1 MIFIV
6 VDNFFNLTL
15 FNQNWL
21 FIFKVK
27 SLYLSNIKIFM
38 KFIVSSGELQKALQI
53 VSGVIST
60 SQSRPILENF
70 LFDLKENTL
79 KLTASDGETTL
90 ITSLEVK
97 SDDEGKFAVPAK
109 IFQDFVKT
117 YGEQPLTLSVKE
129 SEDGN
134 GSLLEI
140 LDEKDNFA
148 VALDNA
154 EDYPDIP
161 EFESSQSI
169 TMPSGILSEALANTL
184 FATSNDSLRPVMT
197 GVLFQFKEDET
208 NFVSTD
214 SHRLVVYKREDL
226 VNAEPMEFIMP
237 KKPLS
242 IFKNILANS
251 NEDVAIDFNEN
262 MAKFT
267 FGNNIWICRLI
278 DGKYPNYTAV
288 IPKENPNVLTIN
300 RGLLLSAIRRAS
312 IMSNKSTNQI
322 RFKLSGNILHL
333 HAEDTEYANKADM
346 QIPCDYNGE
355 DINIGFSSKFLTEML
370 SVLNSDDITMKMSQ
384 PNRPGIIEPVDGLED
399 NEHILMLSMPVIG
412 M

>member
-1 MIFIV
+1 
-6 VDNFFNLTL
+6 
-15 FNQNWL
+15 
-21 FIFKVK
+21 
-27 SLYLSNIKIFM
+27 M
-38 KFIVSSGELQKALQI
+38 KFIVASGELQKALNT
-53 VSGVIST
+53 VSGVISS
-60 SQSRPILENF
+60 SQSRPILENY
-70 LFDLKENTL
+70 LFEVDGNNLKI
-79 KLTASDGETTL
+79 TASDGETTL
-90 ITSLEVK
+90 VTTLEVK
-97 SDDEGKFAVPAK
+97 SDETGKFAVPAK

-117 YGEQPLTLSVKE
+117 YGEQPLTLSVKD

-134 GSLLEI
+134 ESLLEI

-154 EDYPDIP
+154 EDYPELP
-161 EFESSQSI
+161 EFDAAQSVKI
-169 TMPSGILSEALANTL
+169 SAGVLSEALTNTL

-214 SHRLVVYKREDL
+214 SHRLVVYKRTDL
-226 VNAEPMEFIMP
+226 INAEPIEFIMP
-237 KKPLS
+237 KKPLA

-251 NEDVAIDFNEN
+251 NDEVIIEFNEN

-278 DGKYPNYTAV
+278 DGKYPNYSAV

-300 RGLLLSAIRRAS
+300 RNLLLSSIRRAS
-312 IMSNKSTNQI
+312 IMSNKSTNQV

-370 SVLNSDDITMKMSQ
+370 SVLSSDDITMKMSQ
-384 PNRPGIIEPVDGLED
+384 PNRPGIIEPVDGLEAEE
-399 NEHILMLSMPVIG
+399 NILMLSMPVIG

>member
-1 MIFIV
+1 
-6 VDNFFNLTL
+6 
-15 FNQNWL
+15 
-21 FIFKVK
+21 
-27 SLYLSNIKIFM
+27 M
-38 KFIVSSGELQKALQI
+38 KFIVSSGELQRALQI

-70 LFDLKENTL
+70 LFDLKGNTL

-97 SDDEGKFAVPAK
+97 SDDEGIFAVPAK

-129 SEDGN
+129 SADGN

-154 EDYPDIP
+154 EDYPEIP

-169 TMPSGILSEALANTL
+169 TMPSGILAEALSNTL

-197 GVLFQFKEDET
+197 GVLFQFNEDET

-214 SHRLVVYKREDL
+214 SHRLVVYKRQDL
-226 VNAEPMEFIMP
+226 MNAESMEFIMP
-237 KKPLS
+237 KRALQ
-242 IFKNILANS
+242 IFKNILNNT
-251 NEDVAIDFNEN
+251 NEDLVIDFNEN

-278 DGKYPNYTAV
+278 DGKYPNYAAV

-370 SVLNSDDITMKMSQ
+370 SVLNSDDVTMKMSQ

>member
-1 MIFIV
+1 
-6 VDNFFNLTL
+6 
-15 FNQNWL
+15 
-21 FIFKVK
+21 
-27 SLYLSNIKIFM
+27 M
-38 KFIVSSGELQKALQI
+38 KFIVASGELQKALNT
-53 VSGVIST
+53 VSGVISS
-60 SQSRPILENF
+60 SQSRPILENY
-70 LFDLKENTL
+70 LFELEENNLKI
-79 KLTASDGETTL
+79 TASDGETTL
-90 ITSLEVK
+90 VTSLEVK
-97 SDDEGKFAVPAK
+97 SDDSGKFAVPAK

-117 YGEQPLTLSVKE
+117 YNEQPLTLSVKDAA
-129 SEDGN
+129 DGN

-154 EDYPDIP
+154 DDYPELP
-161 EFESSQSI
+161 EFDASQSVKI
-169 TMPSGILSEALANTL
+169 AAGILSEALANTL

-214 SHRLVVYKREDL
+214 SHRLVVYKRTDL
-226 VNAEPMEFIMP
+226 INADPIEFIMP
-237 KKPLS
+237 KKPLA
-242 IFKNILANS
+242 IFKSILANS
-251 NEDVAIDFNEN
+251 NDDVTIEFNEN

-300 RGLLLSAIRRAS
+300 RNLLLSSIRRAS
-312 IMSNKSTNQI
+312 IMSNKSTNQV

-370 SVLNSDDITMKMSQ
+370 SVLSSDDITMKMSQ
-384 PNRPGIIEPVDGLED
+384 PNRPGIIEPVDGLDAEE
-399 NEHILMLSMPVIG
+399 NILMLSMPVIG

>member
-1 MIFIV
+1 
-6 VDNFFNLTL
+6 
-15 FNQNWL
+15 
-21 FIFKVK
+21 
-27 SLYLSNIKIFM
+27 M
-38 KFIVSSGELQKALQI
+38 KFIVASGELQKALNT
-53 VSGVIST
+53 VSGVISS
-60 SQSRPILENF
+60 SQSRPILENY
-70 LFDLKENTL
+70 LFELEGNNLKI
-79 KLTASDGETTL
+79 TASDGETTL
-90 ITSLEVK
+90 VTALEVK
-97 SDDEGKFAVPAK
+97 SDDTGKFAVPAK

-117 YGEQPLTLSVKE
+117 YGEQPLTLSVKD

-154 EDYPDIP
+154 EDYPELP
-161 EFESSQSI
+161 EFDASQSVKI
-169 TMPSGILSEALANTL
+169 GAGVLCEALTNTL

-197 GVLFQFKEDET
+197 GVLFQFKENET

-214 SHRLVVYKREDL
+214 SHRLVVYKRTDL
-226 VNAEPMEFIMP
+226 INAEPIEFIMP
-237 KKPLS
+237 KKPLA

-251 NEDVAIDFNEN
+251 NEEVIIEFNEN

-300 RGLLLSAIRRAS
+300 RNLLLSSIRRAS
-312 IMSNKSTNQI
+312 IMSNKSTNQV

-370 SVLNSDDITMKMSQ
+370 SVLGSDDITMKMSQ
-384 PNRPGIIEPVDGLED
+384 PNRPGIIEPVDGLEAEE
-399 NEHILMLSMPVIG
+399 NILMLSMPVIG

>member
-1 MIFIV
+1 
-6 VDNFFNLTL
+6 
-15 FNQNWL
+15 
-21 FIFKVK
+21 
-27 SLYLSNIKIFM
+27 M
-38 KFIVSSGELQKALQI
+38 KFIVASGELQKALNT
-53 VSGVIST
+53 VSGVISS
-60 SQSRPILENF
+60 SQSRPILENY
-70 LFDLKENTL
+70 LFELEENNLKI
-79 KLTASDGETTL
+79 TASDGETTL
-90 ITSLEVK
+90 VTSLEVK
-97 SDDEGKFAVPAK
+97 SEDTGKFAVPAK

-117 YGEQPLTLSVKE
+117 YNEQPLTLSVKE
-129 SEDGN
+129 AAGGN

-154 EDYPDIP
+154 EDYPELP
-161 EFESSQSI
+161 EFDASQSVKI
-169 TMPSGILSEALANTL
+169 SAGILSEALTNTL

-214 SHRLVVYKREDL
+214 SHRLVVYKRTDL
-226 VNAEPMEFIMP
+226 INADPVEFIMP
-237 KKPLS
+237 KKPLA

-251 NEDVAIDFNEN
+251 SEEVTIEFNEN
-262 MAKFT
+262 MAKFI

-300 RGLLLSAIRRAS
+300 RSLLLSSIRRAS
-312 IMSNKSTNQI
+312 IMSNKSTNQV

-346 QIPCDYNGE
+346 QIPCNYNGE
-355 DINIGFSSKFLTEML
+355 DINIGFSSKFLSEML
-370 SVLNSDDITMKMSQ
+370 SVLVSDDITIKMSQ
-384 PNRPGIIEPVDGLED
+384 PNRPGIIEPIDGLED
-399 NEHILMLSMPVIG
+399 EEKILMLSMPVIG

>member
-1 MIFIV
+1 
-6 VDNFFNLTL
+6 
-15 FNQNWL
+15 
-21 FIFKVK
+21 
-27 SLYLSNIKIFM
+27 M
-38 KFIVSSGELQKALQI
+38 KFIVASGELQKALNT
-53 VSGVIST
+53 VSGVISS
-60 SQSRPILENF
+60 SQSRPILENY
-70 LFDLKENTL
+70 LFELEGNNLKI
-79 KLTASDGETTL
+79 TASDGETTL
-90 ITSLEVK
+90 VTALEVK
-97 SDDEGKFAVPAK
+97 SDDTGKFAVPAK

-117 YGEQPLTLSVKE
+117 YGEQPLTLSVKD

-154 EDYPDIP
+154 EDYPELP
-161 EFESSQSI
+161 EFDASQSVKI
-169 TMPSGILSEALANTL
+169 GAGVLCEALTNTL

-214 SHRLVVYKREDL
+214 SHRLVVCKRTDL
-226 VNAEPMEFIMP
+226 INAEPIEFIMP
-237 KKPLS
+237 KKPLA
-242 IFKNILANS
+242 IFKNILSNS
-251 NEDVAIDFNEN
+251 NDEVIIEFNEN

-300 RGLLLSAIRRAS
+300 RNLLLSSIRRAS
-312 IMSNKSTNQI
+312 IMSNKSTNQV

-370 SVLNSDDITMKMSQ
+370 SVLGSDDITMKMSQ
-384 PNRPGIIEPVDGLED
+384 PNRPGIIEPVDGLEAEE
-399 NEHILMLSMPVIG
+399 NILMLSMPVIG

>member
-1 MIFIV
+1 
-6 VDNFFNLTL
+6 
-15 FNQNWL
+15 
-21 FIFKVK
+21 
-27 SLYLSNIKIFM
+27 M
-38 KFIVSSGELQKALQI
+38 KFIVASGELQKALGT
-53 VSGVIST
+53 VSGVISS
-60 SQSRPILENF
+60 SQSRPILENY
-70 LFDLKENTL
+70 LFELEENNLKI
-79 KLTASDGETTL
+79 TASDGETTL
-90 ITSLEVK
+90 ITSIEVI
-97 SDDEGKFAVPAK
+97 SDDTGKFAVPAK

-129 SEDGN
+129 AGDGN
-134 GSLLEI
+134 GSILEI

-154 EDYPDIP
+154 EDYPELP
-161 EFESSQSI
+161 EFDAAQSVKI
-169 TMPSGILSEALANTL
+169 SAGVLSEALNNTL

-214 SHRLVVYKREDL
+214 SHRLVVYKRTDL
-226 VNAEPMEFIMP
+226 INADPIEFIMP

-242 IFKNILANS
+242 IFKNILASS
-251 NEDVAIDFNEN
+251 NDDVTIEFNEN

-267 FGNNIWICRLI
+267 FGNNTWICRLI
-278 DGKYPNYTAV
+278 DGKYPNYSAV

-300 RGLLLSAIRRAS
+300 RNLLLSSIRRAS
-312 IMSNKSTNQI
+312 IMSNKSTNQV

-370 SVLNSDDITMKMSQ
+370 SVLGSDDITMKMSQ

-399 NEHILMLSMPVIG
+399 EENILMLSMPVIG

>member
-1 MIFIV
+1 
-6 VDNFFNLTL
+6 
-15 FNQNWL
+15 
-21 FIFKVK
+21 
-27 SLYLSNIKIFM
+27 M
-38 KFIVSSGELQKALQI
+38 KFIVSSGELQKALQT

-60 SQSRPILENF
+60 SQSRPILENY
-70 LFDLKENTL
+70 LFELENNSL
-79 KLTASDGETTL
+79 RITASDGETTL

-97 SDDEGKFAVPAK
+97 SEDSGKFAVPSK

-129 SEDGN
+129 SADAAGN
-134 GSLLEI
+134 VLEI
-140 LDEKDNFA
+140 LDEKDNFS

-154 EDYPDIP
+154 EDYPEIP
-161 EFESSQSI
+161 EFESAQSVSL
-169 TMPSGILSEALANTL
+169 PSGVLSEALSNTL

-197 GVLFQFKEDET
+197 GVLFQFGENET

-214 SHRLVVYKREDL
+214 SHRLVVYKRKDL
-226 VNAEPMEFIMP
+226 VSEPMEFIMP

-242 IFKNILANS
+242 IFRNILASTND
-251 NEDVAIDFNEN
+251 DVLIEFNDN

-278 DGKYPNYTAV
+278 DGKYPNYSAV

-300 RGLLLSAIRRAS
+300 RNLLLSAIRRAS
-312 IMSNKSTNQI
+312 IMSNKSTNQV
-322 RFKLSGNILHL
+322 RFKLSGNVLHL

-370 SVLNSDDITMKMSQ
+370 SVLRADDITMKMSQ

-399 NEHILMLSMPVIG
+399 NENLLMLSMPVIG

>member
-1 MIFIV
+1 
-6 VDNFFNLTL
+6 
-15 FNQNWL
+15 
-21 FIFKVK
+21 
-27 SLYLSNIKIFM
+27 M
-38 KFIVSSGELQKALQI
+38 KFIVASGELQKALNT
-53 VSGVIST
+53 VSGVISS
-60 SQSRPILENF
+60 SQSRPILENY
-70 LFDLKENTL
+70 LFEVDGNNLKI
-79 KLTASDGETTL
+79 TASDGETTL
-90 ITSLEVK
+90 VTTLEVK
-97 SDDEGKFAVPAK
+97 SDETGKFAVPAK

-117 YGEQPLTLSVKE
+117 YGEQPLTLSVKD

-154 EDYPDIP
+154 EDYPELP
-161 EFESSQSI
+161 EFDASQSVKI
-169 TMPSGILSEALANTL
+169 SAGVLSEALTNTL

-214 SHRLVVYKREDL
+214 SHRLVVYKRTDL
-226 VNAEPMEFIMP
+226 INAEPIEFIMP
-237 KKPLS
+237 KKPLA

-251 NEDVAIDFNEN
+251 NEEVIIEFNEN

-278 DGKYPNYTAV
+278 DGKYPNYSAV

-300 RGLLLSAIRRAS
+300 RNLLLSSIRRAS
-312 IMSNKSTNQI
+312 IMSNKSTNQV

-370 SVLNSDDITMKMSQ
+370 SVLSSDDITMKMSQ
-384 PNRPGIIEPVDGLED
+384 PNRPGIIEPVDGLEAEE
-399 NEHILMLSMPVIG
+399 NILMLSMPVIG

>member
-1 MIFIV
+1 
-6 VDNFFNLTL
+6 
-15 FNQNWL
+15 
-21 FIFKVK
+21 
-27 SLYLSNIKIFM
+27 M
-38 KFIVSSGELQKALQI
+38 KFIVSSSELQKALQT
-53 VSGVIST
+53 VSGVISN

-70 LFDLKENTL
+70 LFEIEKDILKV
-79 KLTASDGETTL
+79 TASDGETTL

-97 SDDEGKFAVPAK
+97 SDAEGKIAVPAK
-109 IFQDFVKT
+109 IFQEFVKT
-117 YGEQPLTLSVKE
+117 YGDQPLTLSVKDA
-129 SEDGN
+129 EDGN
-134 GSLLEI
+134 GKLLEI

-148 VALDNA
+148 VALDHA
-154 EDYPDIP
+154 EDYPEIP
-161 EFESSQSI
+161 EFDAAQSVTI
-169 TMPSGILSEALANTL
+169 AAGILSEALNNTL

-214 SHRLVVYKREDL
+214 SHRLVVYKRTDL
-226 VNAEPMEFIMP
+226 MNAEPVEFIMP
-237 KKPLS
+237 KKPLA
-242 IFKNILANS
+242 IFKSILATS
-251 NEDVAIDFNEN
+251 NEDVSIEFNEN

-278 DGKYPNYTAV
+278 DGKYPNYSAV
-288 IPKENPNVLTIN
+288 IPKENPNILTIN
-300 RGLLLSAIRRAS
+300 RSLLLNSIRRAS
-312 IMSNKSTNQI
+312 IMSNKSTNQV

-333 HAEDTEYANKADM
+333 HAEDTEFANKADM

-370 SVLNSDDITMKMSQ
+370 SVLSADDITMKMSQ

-399 NEHILMLSMPVIG
+399 QEKLLMLSMPVIG

>member
-1 MIFIV
+1 
-6 VDNFFNLTL
+6 
-15 FNQNWL
+15 
-21 FIFKVK
+21 
-27 SLYLSNIKIFM
+27 M
-38 KFIVSSGELQKALQI
+38 KFIVASGELQKALNT
-53 VSGVIST
+53 VSGVISS
-60 SQSRPILENF
+60 SQSRPILENY
-70 LFDLKENTL
+70 LFEIEENNLKI
-79 KLTASDGETTL
+79 TASDGETTL
-90 ITSLEVK
+90 VTSLEVK
-97 SDDEGKFAVPAK
+97 SDDTGKFAVPAK
-109 IFQDFVKT
+109 IFQEFVKT
-117 YGEQPLTLSVKE
+117 YGEQPLTLSVKD

-154 EDYPDIP
+154 EDYPELP
-161 EFESSQSI
+161 EFDAAQSVKI
-169 TMPSGILSEALANTL
+169 SAGVLSEALTNTL

-214 SHRLVVYKREDL
+214 SHRLVVYKRTDL
-226 VNAEPMEFIMP
+226 INPEPIEFIMP
-237 KKPLS
+237 KKPLA

-251 NEDVAIDFNEN
+251 NEDVTIEFNEN

-267 FGNNIWICRLI
+267 FGNNTWICRLI

-300 RGLLLSAIRRAS
+300 RNLLLSSIRRAS
-312 IMSNKSTNQI
+312 IMSNKSTNQV

-370 SVLNSDDITMKMSQ
+370 SVLGSDDITMKMSQ
-384 PNRPGIIEPVDGLED
+384 PNRPGIIEPVDGLEAEE
-399 NEHILMLSMPVIG
+399 NILMLSMPVIG

>member
-1 MIFIV
+1 
-6 VDNFFNLTL
+6 
-15 FNQNWL
+15 
-21 FIFKVK
+21 
-27 SLYLSNIKIFM
+27 M
-38 KFIVSSGELQKALQI
+38 KFIVSSGELQKALQT
-53 VSGVIST
+53 VSGVISG
-60 SQSRPILENF
+60 SQSRPILENY
-70 LFDLKENTL
+70 LFELKENEL
-79 KLTASDGETTL
+79 KITASDGETTL

-97 SDDEGKFAVPAK
+97 SEDTETFAVPAK

-129 SEDGN
+129 NEGGN
-134 GSLLEI
+134 GKLLEI

-148 VALDNA
+148 VALDDA
-154 EDYPDIP
+154 DDYPEFP
-161 EFESSQSI
+161 EFDASQSVSI
-169 TMPSGILSEALANTL
+169 PAGVLSEALANTL
-184 FATSNDSLRPVMT
+184 FATSSDTLRPVMT
-197 GVLFQFKEDET
+197 GVLFQFGEEET

-214 SHRLVVYKREDL
+214 SHRLVVYGRKDL
-226 VNAEPMEFIMP
+226 VSDAMEFVVP

-251 NEDVAIDFNEN
+251 NDSVKIDFNEN

-267 FGNNIWICRLI
+267 FENNIWICRLI
-278 DGKYPNYTAV
+278 DGKYPNYAAV
-288 IPKENPNVLTIN
+288 IPKDNPNILTIN
-300 RGLLLSAIRRAS
+300 RNLLLNAIRRAS
-312 IMSNKSTNQI
+312 IMSNKSTNQV

-370 SVLNSDDITMKMSQ
+370 SVLASEDVIMKMSQ
-384 PNRPGIIEPVDGLED
+384 PNRPGIIEPADGLE
-399 NEHILMLSMPVIG
+399 EKESILMLSMPVIG

>member
-1 MIFIV
+1 
-6 VDNFFNLTL
+6 
-15 FNQNWL
+15 
-21 FIFKVK
+21 
-27 SLYLSNIKIFM
+27 M
-38 KFIVSSGELQKALQI
+38 KFIVASGELQKALNT
-53 VSGVIST
+53 VSGVISS
-60 SQSRPILENF
+60 SQSRPILENY
-70 LFDLKENTL
+70 LFELEGNLLKI
-79 KLTASDGETTL
+79 TASDGETTL
-90 ITSLEVK
+90 VTTLEAK
-97 SDDEGKFAVPAK
+97 SDDNGKFAVPAK

-117 YGEQPLTLSVKE
+117 YGEQPLTLSVKD

-154 EDYPDIP
+154 EDYPELP
-161 EFESSQSI
+161 EFDASQSVKI
-169 TMPSGILSEALANTL
+169 SAGILSEALTNTL

-214 SHRLVVYKREDL
+214 SHRLVVYKRTDL
-226 VNAEPMEFIMP
+226 INAEPIEFIMP
-237 KKPLS
+237 KKPLA

-251 NEDVAIDFNEN
+251 NDEVIIEFNEN

-278 DGKYPNYTAV
+278 DGKYPNYSAV

-300 RGLLLSAIRRAS
+300 RSLLLSSIRRAS
-312 IMSNKSTNQI
+312 IMSNKSTNQV

-370 SVLNSDDITMKMSQ
+370 SVLSSDDITMKMSQ
-384 PNRPGIIEPVDGLED
+384 PNRPGIIEPVDGLEAEE
-399 NEHILMLSMPVIG
+399 NILMLSMPVIG

>member
-1 MIFIV
+1 M
-6 VDNFFNLTL
+6 T
-15 FNQNWL
+15 
-21 FIFKVK
+21 FKNK
-27 SLYLSNIKIFM
+27 YIQM
-38 KFIVSSGELQKALQI
+38 KFIVASGELQKALNT
-53 VSGVIST
+53 VSGVISS
-60 SQSRPILENF
+60 SQSRPILENY
-70 LFDLKENTL
+70 LFEIDENNLKI
-79 KLTASDGETTL
+79 TASDGETTL
-90 ITSLEVK
+90 VTSLEVR
-97 SDDEGKFAVPAK
+97 SDDTGKFAVPAK

-117 YGEQPLTLSVKE
+117 YGEQPLTLSVKDA
-129 SEDGN
+129 EDGN

-148 VALDNA
+148 VALDHA
-154 EDYPDIP
+154 EDYPELP
-161 EFESSQSI
+161 EFDASQSVKI
-169 TMPSGILSEALANTL
+169 SAGILCEALTNTL

-214 SHRLVVYKREDL
+214 SHRLVVYKRTDL
-226 VNAEPMEFIMP
+226 MNAEPIEFIMP
-237 KKPLS
+237 KKPLA

-251 NEDVAIDFNEN
+251 SDDVTIEFNEN

-278 DGKYPNYTAV
+278 DGKYPNYSAV

-300 RGLLLSAIRRAS
+300 RNLLLSSIRRAS
-312 IMSNKSTNQI
+312 IMSNKSTNQV

-370 SVLNSDDITMKMSQ
+370 SVLSSDDITMKMSQ
-384 PNRPGIIEPVDGLED
+384 PNRPGIIEPVDGLETD
-399 NEHILMLSMPVIG
+399 ENILMLSMPVIG